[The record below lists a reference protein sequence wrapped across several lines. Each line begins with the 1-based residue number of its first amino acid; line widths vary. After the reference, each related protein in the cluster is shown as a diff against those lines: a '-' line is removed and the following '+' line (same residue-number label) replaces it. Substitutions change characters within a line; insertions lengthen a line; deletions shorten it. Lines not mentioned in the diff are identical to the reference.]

1 MKTYL
6 KLTIILLIMV
16 VFTNCKN
23 DPKLSE
29 YKYPEKEFQVNCEN
43 IDLDLIKE
51 AVYSFEADITDYF
64 SQKGRESL
72 SQAYPRVVNYGQNS
86 RANFNKIPSPHTQ
99 EIFEILK
106 TDTELWNLDGE
117 TKSLNYD
124 HELVKCIANNLTDK
138 DLKTTFNA
146 LITTNS
152 MSAKLFREPL
162 KRKAYLAVND
172 IYLATYIAL
181 DMYYAKLFDMDF
193 DKEDVKNKPVESENY
208 K

>member
-1 MKTYL
+1 MKNYL

-23 DPKLSE
+23 DPQLSE
-29 YKYPEKEFQVNCEN
+29 YKFSEKEFQLNCEN

-162 KRKAYLAVND
+162 RRKAYLAVND

>member
-1 MKTYL
+1 MNTYL
-6 KLTIILLIMV
+6 KLSIILLVMV

-23 DPKLSE
+23 DPQLSE
-29 YKYPEKEFQVNCEN
+29 YKYSEKEFRVNCEN
-43 IDLDLIKE
+43 IDSELLKE
-51 AVYSFEADITDYF
+51 AVYSFEEDITKYF
-64 SQKGRESL
+64 SPKGRENL
-72 SQAYPRVVNYGQNS
+72 LQAYPRVVNYGQNS

-117 TKSLNYD
+117 NKSLNYN

-162 KRKAYLAVND
+162 KRKAYLAVKDKN
-172 IYLATYIAL
+172 LATYIAL
-181 DMYYAKLFDMDF
+181 DMFYAKLFDVDF
-193 DKEDVKNKPVESENY
+193 NKETSDKELIQ
-208 K
+208 

>member
-1 MKTYL
+1 MKNYL

-23 DPKLSE
+23 DPQLSE
-29 YKYPEKEFQVNCEN
+29 YKFSEKEFQLNCEN

-64 SQKGRESL
+64 TPKGKKNL
-72 SQAYPRVVNYGQNS
+72 SQAYPRVVNYGINA
-86 RANFNKIPSPHTQ
+86 RANFNKIASPHTQ
-99 EIFEILK
+99 EIFEILRK
-106 TDTELWNLDGE
+106 DTELWNLNGE
-117 TKSLNYD
+117 IKSLNYD

-146 LITTNS
+146 LLTTNS

-162 KRKAYLAVND
+162 RRKAYLAVND

-181 DMYYAKLFDMDF
+181 DMYYAKLFNVEF
-193 DKEDVKNKPVESENY
+193 DKKNAKNKPVESENY

>member
-6 KLTIILLIMV
+6 KFSIILLIMA

-29 YKYPEKEFQVNCEN
+29 YKYSEKEFQVNCEN

-51 AVYSFEADITDYF
+51 AVYSFEEDITNYF
-64 SQKGRESL
+64 PPKGRESL
-72 SQAYPRVVNYGQNS
+72 LQAYPRVVNYGQNS
-86 RANFNKIPSPHTQ
+86 SANFTKIPSPHTQ

-117 TKSLNYD
+117 NKSLNYN

-162 KRKAYLAVND
+162 KRNAYLAIND

-193 DKEDVKNKPVESENY
+193 DMENAINKPVESDNY

>member
-1 MKTYL
+1 MKTNL
-6 KLTIILLIMV
+6 RLTIILLIMA

-29 YKYPEKEFQVNCEN
+29 FKYSEKEFQVNCEN

-51 AVYSFEADITDYF
+51 AVYSFEEDITKYF
-64 SQKGRESL
+64 SPKGRESL
-72 SQAYPRVVNYGQNS
+72 SQAYPRFVNYGQNS

-117 TKSLNYD
+117 NKSLNYN

-152 MSAKLFREPL
+152 MSAKLIREPL
-162 KRKAYLAVND
+162 KRNAYLAVND

-193 DKEDVKNKPVESENY
+193 DMENAINKPVESDNY

>member
-29 YKYPEKEFQVNCEN
+29 YKYSEKEFQVNCEN

-152 MSAKLFREPL
+152 MSTKLFREPL
-162 KRKAYLAVND
+162 RRKAYLAVND

-193 DKEDVKNKPVESENY
+193 DKEDAKNKPVESENY

>member
-1 MKTYL
+1 MKNYL
-6 KLTIILLIMV
+6 KLTIILLVVV

-23 DPKLSE
+23 EPQLSE
-29 YKYPEKEFQVNCEN
+29 YKYSENDFQVNCEN
-43 IDLDLIKE
+43 VDLDLIKE

-64 SQKGRESL
+64 TPKGNKNL
-72 SQAYPRVVNYGQNS
+72 LQAYPRVVNYGINS
-86 RANFNKIPSPHTQ
+86 RANFSKIVSPHTQ

-106 TDTELWNLDGE
+106 TDTELWNLNGE

-124 HELVKCIANNLTDK
+124 HELLKCIANNLTDK

-146 LITTNS
+146 LINTNS
-152 MSAKLFREPL
+152 MSAKLFAEPL

-181 DMYYAKLFDMDF
+181 DMFYARLFDQDLN
-193 DKEDVKNKPVESENY
+193 KEQLNEKDTSVDPY